1 MPYECYLSKDF
12 FLNLH
17 QIVKFIKTESRMEVK
32 SYDLMGTVSV
42 WEDEGVLEMDGGAGC
57 TAT

>member
-42 WEDEGVLEMDGGAGC
+42 WEDEKSSGDGRW
-57 TAT
+57 